1 MRRLTI
7 WLMLAGVS
15 AVPGSVAGQDSLKLR
30 EPLVRPGLHAQ
41 VNASREQITGVV
53 ATVALSPGSSALEQG
68 STQQMGAS
76 LRSASGVR
84 SGGLPFLAI
93 LQSGGGSG
101 RSGRNRHRGRPGRP
115 GDRTPGAAIGPVFS
129 VRLTGVPAGRQYD
142 LSLRKDYATVVQ
154 ESRQPGNQDQNV
166 SVGGVCGTSSSIYFV
181 QVHRSSGLP
190 TSAPFTLR
198 FTEGT

>member
-68 STQQMGAS
+68 STQQIGAS
-76 LRSASGVR
+76 LRSASEVPVR
-84 SGGLPFLAI
+84 GSPF
-93 LQSGGGSG
+93 
-101 RSGRNRHRGRPGRP
+101 
-115 GDRTPGAAIGPVFS
+115 
-129 VRLTGVPAGRQYD
+129 
-142 LSLRKDYATVVQ
+142 
-154 ESRQPGNQDQNV
+154 PGNPPIRRWLR
-166 SVGGVCGTSSSIYFV
+166 SIRPESSP
-181 QVHRSSGLP
+181 RS
-190 TSAPFTLR
+190 TRAAR
-198 FTEGT
+198 